1 MLFILKETERERGRG
16 LGGICLALINNI
28 SFSVWLVHKDSK
40 ALPSSFSHLTRVV
53 IFQSFVLYM
62 VGLSQSV
69 CISEH
74 VCLGV
79 IVGS

>member
-1 MLFILKETERERGRG
+1 MLFKLKENEREGGRG
-16 LGGICLALINNI
+16 IGGICLALIDTI

-40 ALPSSFSHLTRVV
+40 ALPSSFSHLARVV

-69 CISEH
+69 CIREH
-74 VCLGV
+74 VCV
-79 IVGS
+79 WV